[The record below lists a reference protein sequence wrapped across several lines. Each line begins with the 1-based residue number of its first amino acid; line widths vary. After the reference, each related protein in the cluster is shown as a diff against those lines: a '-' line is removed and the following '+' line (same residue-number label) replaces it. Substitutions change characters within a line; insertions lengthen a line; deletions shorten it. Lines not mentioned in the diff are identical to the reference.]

1 MKKLFLFLFGIL
13 IFNALSA
20 QDLII
25 KKNGDE
31 ISAKIQEVGVTEIKY
46 KKADNPDGPL
56 FSMMKTDVFMIKFE
70 NGTKEVINSQVTTNT
85 PTNTQVTTT
94 VTPAQPATPQK
105 VTVIIYR
112 KNSFSGV
119 AVTYDVY
126 ANEKYLTK
134 VSNNTYFATQLDE
147 GVVTFSA
154 QTEQKITQTI
164 NLVPGN
170 TYYLRC
176 GVATGFWVGIPS
188 LEFVPENTGIQ
199 ETSRIRH

>member
-1 MKKLFLFLFGIL
+1 MKKIFLVLVGFLIL
-13 IFNALSA
+13 NTLHA
-20 QDLII
+20 QDVIF

-56 FSMMKTDVFMIKFE
+56 FSIMKTDVFMIKFE

-85 PTNTQVTTT
+85 PTSTI
-94 VTPAQPATPQK
+94 VTPAQPTTPQK

-112 KNSFSGV
+112 KNTRVGV
-119 AVTYDVY
+119 FVTYDVF
-126 ANEKYLTK
+126 ANEKYLTD
-134 VSNNTYFATQLDE
+134 VSNNTYFSTQLDE
-147 GVVTFSA
+147 GVVTFTA
-154 QTEQKITQTI
+154 QTDQKITQTI
-164 NLVPGN
+164 NLVAGN

-176 GVATGFWVGIPS
+176 GVNTGMWVGIPS